1 MRLAKI
7 RFAAAL
13 VVFLAWLGWLLW
25 LALDTSKPI
34 VLAEPQFLVS
44 NLDIIASVPEIH
56 EGINEVVIREVHWPE
71 QEKARLVGKKV
82 IVNNLAQC
90 KDDWTGAGDY
100 ILALLPAGKDQY
112 RVAPLPRSPLFS
124 GPSSRQGRPRIYPDT
139 PRTRK
144 QLDSFKKPKGYNL
157 S

>member
-1 MRLAKI
+1 MRLPII

-44 NLDIIASVPEIH
+44 SLDVIASVPEIH
-56 EGINEVVIREVHWPE
+56 DGINEVEIRNVHWPE
-71 QEKARLVGKKV
+71 QQKLHLEGKKV

-90 KDDWTGAGDY
+90 KDDWIGPGDY
-100 ILALLPAGKDQY
+100 ILALMPAGKDQY

-124 GPSSRQGRPRIYPDT
+124 GPSSRQGRPRIYPST
-139 PRTRK
+139 ERTRM
-144 QLDSFKKPKGYNL
+144 QLASFKKPQGL
-157 S
+157 

>member
-44 NLDIIASVPEIH
+44 NLDVIANIPEIH
-56 EGINEVVIREVHWPE
+56 DGINEVVVRTVHWPE
-71 QEKARLVGKKV
+71 QDRARLEGKKV

-90 KDDWTGAGDY
+90 KDDWTGPGDY

-112 RVAPLPRSPLFS
+112 RVTPLPRSPLFS

-139 PRTRK
+139 PRTRM
-144 QLDSFKKPKGYNL
+144 QLESFKKPQGL
-157 S
+157 